1 MFSLSVKHRLWQNAR
16 TLFALCGR
24 ASMGK
29 RADHRETTERAILD
43 AGLQLLA
50 EGGASGL
57 TVRGLARVLGMAPSG
72 LYRYAANR
80 DELLTLLI
88 AHAHGDL
95 ADHVRAAH
103 DGVDAADLRGRWR
116 AIAHAIRQWSLAH
129 PHEFALIFGTPVPGY
144 HAPPERTEEPGTRVP
159 LLLARLGA
167 DAEAAG
173 VGPALG
179 ERFDTA
185 AAGGAAPALAF
196 IARAG
201 VTLSAPTALAGI
213 SAWQLV
219 MGSVLSEQF
228 GYLGHDGLDFTSAFD
243 GVVLAGEH
251 LILGGQAS

>member
-1 MFSLSVKHRLWQNAR
+1 
-16 TLFALCGR
+16 
-24 ASMGK
+24 MGK
-29 RADHRETTERAILD
+29 RAEHRETTELAILD
-43 AGLQLLA
+43 ASLRLLA
-50 EGGASGL
+50 EGGATGL
-57 TVRGLARVLGMAPSG
+57 TVRGLARELGMVPSG

-103 DGVDAADLRGRWR
+103 DRVDTTDLRGRWR
-116 AIAHAIRQWSLAH
+116 AIAHAIRDWSLEH

-144 HAPPERTEEPGTRVP
+144 HAPPERTEEPGTRV
-159 LLLARLGA
+159 LVLLARLGA

-173 VGPALG
+173 LGPALG

-185 AAGGAAPALAF
+185 AASGAAPALAF
-196 IARAG
+196 IAQAG
-201 VTLSAPTALAGI
+201 LALSAPTALAGI

-228 GYLGHDGLDFTSAFD
+228 GYLGHEGLDFASAFD
-243 GVVLAGEH
+243 GVVLAGEQ
-251 LILGGQAS
+251 LVFGAQAS

>member
-1 MFSLSVKHRLWQNAR
+1 
-16 TLFALCGR
+16 
-24 ASMGK
+24 MGK

-43 AGLQLLA
+43 GGLRLLA
-50 EGGASGL
+50 DGGATGL
-57 TVRGLARVLGMAPSG
+57 TVRGLARVLGMVPSG

-116 AIAHAIRQWSLAH
+116 AIAYAIREWSLAH

-144 HAPPERTEEPGTRVP
+144 HAPPERTVEPGTRVL
-159 LLLARLGA
+159 LLLAQLGA
-167 DAEAAG
+167 DSDAAG
-173 VGPALG
+173 VFPALG
-179 ERFDTA
+179 ERFDA
-185 AAGGAAPALAF
+185 ASARGAAPALAF
-196 IARAG
+196 LAQARVAL
-201 VTLSAPTALAGI
+201 TPSTALAGI

-228 GYLGHDGLDFTSAFD
+228 GYLGRDGLDFTSAFD
-243 GVVLAGEH
+243 AVVLAGEQ
-251 LILGGQAS
+251 LLFGSQAS